1 MAGNNVQN
9 TTLQTIPSADAL
21 VKLGEYKPGKDD
33 TQLKFFLERQK
44 DVQLK
49 VSTDSQ
55 FENFI
60 VVNSY
65 FDNNAPFY
73 AIIDTENPEV
83 ALVDSIY
90 NADDQA
96 DPFQTVD
103 LGSIVNETTFTQNVT
118 NPALENPNELLTASK
133 EQIIAEAND
142 DGNQEYLDRWNE
154 LNDVTDG
161 HNYDASIFAGEL
173 KEDDLVQ
180 NESFQHA
187 ARVLYDEKH
196 GEGAW
201 EAYIE
206 EKFETEWKEDLKN
219 QATSQEE
226 LLELKGK
233 LEAEEAAKQG
243 LDFMGA
249 FNYNMGSAAVTAFQM
264 NGRSEE
270 AQLATIYMMNAY
282 EHKDMSWSG
291 AGRAVTN
298 MAQDVTFWGSLV
310 FGFGVGAIAKQGAQ
324 KGALK
329 LAADK
334 LTDTVVN
341 NAVGRA
347 VQNRVTQITS
357 SRLAQGAANSSL
369 GQLTGRIATNQSFKV
384 GMATGTF
391 AGVEALVDDYFIR
404 YGTEKKALESV
415 DLYYDTN
422 LSEGLQYDF
431 SRGASSFALGFGMGG
446 ALGTGGH
453 LLGKQ
458 FRKGVDDALDARQ
471 ATKEADANQT
481 SKADKETDTPTTDK
495 EEAKQTQS
503 NEEANGDA
511 PPKAQKLS
519 PDDVHKEYV
528 ANKKNIEETFT
539 GVKKSQTDDIN
550 QMVDKFSDH
559 MKTEYLNN
567 QIYID
572 MIVKG
577 TISEIGETLTE
588 EQEQQVRNA
597 VLRSFA
603 DASDAQL
610 IRKAT
615 VESDNAAAHLSKAD
629 ATLKSMAQQVE
640 SINQEASKQL
650 KDLQDSKNLA
660 GKARDKISGKAEK
673 RANVEAKANDDIT
686 QVVLDGSKT
695 HAEHLDAFS
704 VSAQEQ
710 ANQYMQNATENA
722 QNIASRM
729 VNEYKDQRI
738 QMEAE
743 INAQQQADLQAQ
755 RANIQNA
762 LLDVSF
768 LEDSKSIADDVLG
781 APINMFSSNGES
793 VTSGLNAQLTANL
806 RKFSD
811 DTLDAIEADP
821 SLLNNRQAFR
831 DEINSFVN
839 IQTLSNE
846 QKEQLTDV
854 LRARVRDL
862 SSQIRRGQ
870 NYEPQTH
877 AYQAPPRHNNASPQ
891 PQQHNTSGYSGQQNS
906 TRQTEN
912 PSANT
917 TTRTGTTSQPNL
929 VPVMLDKDETINQF
943 IINNNLEDWWSG
955 LSDIHRAKY
964 TDDAA
969 SGKVF
974 EAPVDADSTAAKRAE
989 KPVTDKNENVD
1000 ASVDAHA
1007 ATNALG
1013 PKVRPEEYVTYSA
1026 GDTSL
1031 PQFDNPIMPDDN
1043 PDWLSHTVAH
1053 AKKFDIDGLGKANF
1067 AALIPNDAHIIK
1079 KIRPLLKYV
1088 DEAVNENGFAEKVA
1102 ELEVNIKKALNKI
1115 EHDANGKPTPSSA
1128 QLAQEQIHIAM
1139 SDFREYAAAETN
1151 PGSGISR
1158 IDDFITRMNEAADQ
1172 VAAQRTYNG
1181 FGYMIPEDGVNGEK
1195 SIGKDVGQNGFT
1207 PPQRQA
1213 ALRYVTDIAE
1223 RVRQLTDPNFF
1234 DVFIAQKRGEEKIQR
1249 KLFHIRDELT
1259 QSQARYNDTRPSIE
1273 DAGLIRRY
1281 TGTGVRYYD
1290 QEPYTLMPNQMP
1302 THAGSNEMLRTERRI
1317 IYYSYSKHD
1326 HLLTSETN
1334 TMTENSEYDLFKRGL
1349 NFFRKGTMPNDPK
1362 ADELI
1367 FGTAEHEEFG
1377 TIISDAIK
1385 KNRPEIVT
1393 MMIQH
1398 LTRQI
1403 GPGGPR
1409 LWPSGGLKSAEGH
1422 LPSKETDKYIAE
1434 LFDQSIQTARSVP
1447 HDNEDFRMRHILKGY
1462 STTIERR
1469 MIERQYIGA
1478 NSQKEVNPY
1487 NPFSWV
1493 GTPLYNTF
1501 VAGRYAQPGVNRVWM
1516 PWTKPT
1522 NYIQVPFAYLTG
1534 RDLNVNPD
1542 TGKLNVDW
1550 SFTLKQGE
1558 GDDKT
1563 SLFKRNMATQ
1573 FVWNTVTL
1581 PIHPAYFT
1589 GKKIFN
1595 ADVMNLGVRPVRN
1608 VTMYGL
1614 VGGGSL
1620 IGASELMSLGE
1631 WENSENWFVR
1641 NIAEGTHEAGALLY
1655 NTGVGV
1661 LDYTLVG
1668 GARYGLETLNYVH
1681 EAVGLD
1687 GTFGTGVN
1695 WADYADM
1702 SNLPTDWMPY
1712 VDGNLDLYRE
1722 SYIFGDKISARDAN
1736 LAFDQIFPS
1745 EPTTSGIR
1753 EATIGYMVDNHETD
1767 VTKAYGIVTGDP
1779 ATIAAVERAKQNGGS
1794 TQDTST
1800 PTDTSNLT
1808 DEQKAALAEQKRKQ
1822 EEAARQAQEE
1832 QNRSNG
1838 TSAYNRLVVDT
1849 SPVGQGTWQS
1859 VKNIGGQAAD
1869 GIGGLF
1875 DWNNSGHKPGWM
1887 GDLGNIFGNFAD
1899 GVSDIGQKMLGD
1911 KYEFGKMGMFG
1922 LIFGALF
1929 LFANKSMGGGA
1940 FNWRTIGLGLL
1951 AVWGGKKA
1959 YQHSEGIEKMEIPT
1973 LFDDDKDNEGDDPK
1987 PEVKTPDKPL
1997 RVASTPG
2004 GDVCSAD
2011 NDMDGKKEL
2020 YVCGQGGSKIA
2031 DLRVIG
2037 GTSFSQAEEKSFSEK
2052 GQLVRSVQLAA
2063 RGIKSASDIE
2073 APNIEVIS
2081 DQDNVVI
2088 LRPDLPGASTEDNIY
2103 LKLND
2108 AG

>member
-96 DPFQTVD
+96 DPFQTAD
-103 LGSIVNETTFTQNVT
+103 LGPIANETTFTQNIT

-201 EAYIE
+201 EAHIE

-391 AGVEALVDDYFIR
+391 AGVEALADDYFIR
-404 YGTEKKALESV
+404 YGTEKKALETV

-495 EEAKQTQS
+495 EEAKQTQP
-503 NEEANGDA
+503 NEEAKGDA
-511 PPKAQKLS
+511 PPKAQKLN
-519 PDDVHKEYV
+519 PDEIHEQYV

-539 GVKKSQTDDIN
+539 GVQKSQTDDIN

-559 MKTEYLNN
+559 IKTEYLNN
-567 QIYID
+567 QNYID

-597 VLRSFA
+597 VIKSLT

-615 VESDNAAAHLSKAD
+615 VESDDAAAHLSEAD
-629 ATLKSMAQQVE
+629 ATLKSMVEQVE

-650 KDLQDSKNLA
+650 KDLQDSKNLV
-660 GKARDKISGKAEK
+660 GKARDKMSGKAEK
-673 RANVEAKANDDIT
+673 RAEIESKANNEIT
-686 QVVLDGSKT
+686 QVALDGSKT

-704 VSAQEQ
+704 TSVQEQ
-710 ANQYMQNATENA
+710 ANQYMQDAAENA
-722 QNIASRM
+722 QNIATRI

-738 QMEAE
+738 QTEAE

-755 RANIQNA
+755 RADIQNA

-768 LEDSKSIADDVLG
+768 LEDSRSIADDVLG

-877 AYQAPPRHNNASPQ
+877 AYQAPPRHNNAPQQ

-906 TRQTEN
+906 TRQTAN

-929 VPVMLDKDETINQF
+929 VPVMLDTDETINQF

-969 SGKVF
+969 AGKTF
-974 EAPVDADSTAAKRAE
+974 EAPVDANSTAAKRAE
-989 KPVTDKNENVD
+989 DFTTNGGEKTQNT
-1000 ASVDAHA
+1000 AHTSA
-1007 ATNALG
+1007 DNALG
-1013 PKVRPEEYVTYSA
+1013 PEVRSKSTFKFYEK
-1026 GDTSL
+1026 DDHSL
-1031 PQFDNPIMPDDN
+1031 PEFENPIMPDDN
-1043 PDWLSHTVAH
+1043 PDWLSRRIAGFTHFDSEKWNQPDVAP
-1053 AKKFDIDGLGKANF
+1053 
-1067 AALIPNDAHIIK
+1067 LIPNDAHIML
-1079 KIRPLLKYV
+1079 KIRPLLRHV
-1088 DEAVNENGFAEKVA
+1088 DAAVNDNGFTDKIVDMRSSINEALSHIKYTSDNKPIDSTVNKAQAEVR
-1102 ELEVNIKKALNKI
+1102 KI
-1115 EHDANGKPTPSSA
+1115 LTE
-1128 QLAQEQIHIAM
+1128 
-1139 SDFREYAAAETN
+1139 FREYAAEETEA
-1151 PGSGISR
+1151 GSGVRR
-1158 IDDFITRMNEAADQ
+1158 IDDFLTRMNEAADQ
-1172 VAAQRTYNG
+1172 ISQQRTYSR
-1181 FGYMIPEDGVNGEK
+1181 FGKMTTGDGDNGELT
-1195 SIGKDVGQNGFT
+1195 SGNAVGQNGFT
-1207 PPQRQA
+1207 PNQRES
-1213 ALRYVTDIAE
+1213 ALLYVTDVAE
-1223 RVRQLTDPNFF
+1223 RVRNLTDPSYF
-1234 DVFIAQKRGEEKIQR
+1234 DNLMTNQSDIETISR
-1249 KLFHIRDELT
+1249 KLFHITDELQQT
-1259 QSQARYNDTRPSIE
+1259 QARYNDTRPGRDEAS
-1273 DAGLIRRY
+1273 LLKRY
-1281 TGTGVRYYD
+1281 TGTGVNYYE
-1290 QEPYTLMPNQMP
+1290 QEPYTLLPNQMP
-1302 THAGSNEMLRTERRI
+1302 TNSGSIGTHRTERQI
-1317 IYYSYSKHD
+1317 IYGSYSPD
-1326 HLLTSETN
+1326 DRILPLTKD
-1334 TMTENSEYDLFKRGL
+1334 MDENSEYEFFRNILNFYKKAGPPTKGATSYNFSTEDANEFANLLKRGL
-1349 NFFRKGTMPNDPK
+1349 NM
-1362 ADELI
+1362 
-1367 FGTAEHEEFG
+1367 
-1377 TIISDAIK
+1377 
-1385 KNRPEIVT
+1385 NRPELVF
-1393 MMIQH
+1393 MVMQH
-1398 LTRQI
+1398 LTRQF
-1403 GPGGPR
+1403 GPGQLR
-1409 LWPSGGLKSAEGH
+1409 KWPEGSLAKLENDVRGDPYLH
-1422 LPSKETDKYIAE
+1422 NLAKRISNIATMAGHDSMKY
-1434 LFDQSIQTARSVP
+1434 
-1447 HDNEDFRMRHILKGY
+1447 RMRHVLASY
-1462 STTIERR
+1462 AETVEQR
-1469 MIERQYIGA
+1469 MIERQFVGA
-1478 NSQKEVNPY
+1478 TSPKDVNIL
-1487 NPFSWV
+1487 NPLSYTNAV
-1493 GTPLYNTF
+1493 YNTF
-1501 VAGRYAQPGVNRVWM
+1501 IDGRYAQPGINRIWKTLTNVNTYWKV
-1516 PWTKPT
+1516 PL
-1522 NYIQVPFAYLTG
+1522 NYMAG
-1534 RDLNVNPD
+1534 RDIDVDPD
-1542 TGKLNVDW
+1542 TGVVKLKW
-1550 SFTLKQGE
+1550 KLTLPQDE
-1558 GDDKT
+1558 DNPQ
-1563 SLFKRNMATQ
+1563 SWFKRNAPTQ
-1573 FVWNTVTL
+1573 MVWNAVTL
-1581 PIHPAYFT
+1581 PAHPAYFM
-1589 GKKIFN
+1589 GKRIFN
-1595 ADVMNLGVRPVRN
+1595 ADVMNMDLRPVRN
-1608 VTMYGL
+1608 FSIYSI
-1614 VGGGSL
+1614 GGGAALSGL
-1620 IGASELMSLGE
+1620 TELSGGQDSEYAAVRYTNRTLHDIGAGVY
-1631 WENSENWFVR
+1631 N
-1641 NIAEGTHEAGALLY
+1641 AGIGAI
-1655 NTGVGV
+1655 
-1661 LDYTLVG
+1661 DYTIVG
-1668 GARYGLETLNYVH
+1668 GARLGLESLNYVH

-1687 GTFGTGVN
+1687 GTFGTGIN

-1712 VDGNLDLYRE
+1712 VEGDLDLYKDT
-1722 SYIFGDKISARDAN
+1722 YLFGYGDRVSEYDAN

-1753 EATIGYMVDNHETD
+1753 EATIGYMVDNHEKD

-1779 ATIAAVERAKQNGGS
+1779 ATIAAIERAKQNGGS

-1800 PTDTSNLT
+1800 PTDTSSLT

-1929 LFANKSMGGGA
+1929 LFANRSMGGGA

-1973 LFDDDKDNEGDDPK
+1973 LFDDDKDNEGDDTQ